1 MPEPEAIRR
10 KIDAAG
16 QDVGHRDRTKLWKV
30 CFNGFRRIYYYFF
43 FTAMRTSA
51 AGHKTPHRKP
61 REKKIHII
69 NACWSVSSKIM
80 ELPVVPVL
88 VWQAHDF
95 HPQPAHEAAWEQECF
110 ETPLSWWRIFFFFNH
125 KQEDKW
131 FSKNIPSGE
140 SCTLICLTF
149 TPFFPPLFSSLVPS
163 GSSRRHVLPPH
174 AELRLLPLLT
184 LFVLPQSSN
193 KSMTNKLIFSEVQTR
208 LRLLSCRITAAIYPD
223 SAPCK

>member
-30 CFNGFRRIYYYFF
+30 CFNGFRRIYYFFF

-110 ETPLSWWRIFFFFNH
+110 ETPLSWWRIFFFLSTSRKINGFQ
-125 KQEDKW
+125 KISRVGKAAPWYLSRSPPFSLPCSLLSSPLVLPAAMCFLLTPSCVCSLCWPYLFCPSPQTKAWQISW
-131 FSKNIPSGE
+131 FSLAQKFKPG
-140 SCTLICLTF
+140 
-149 TPFFPPLFSSLVPS
+149 
-163 GSSRRHVLPPH
+163 
-174 AELRLLPLLT
+174 
-184 LFVLPQSSN
+184 
-193 KSMTNKLIFSEVQTR
+193 
-208 LRLLSCRITAAIYPD
+208 
-223 SAPCK
+223 